1 VDVCDIA
8 VQKASSIISATA
20 QHLSYKKV
28 QMSRITAFPVI
39 AFAVL
44 TTSCATLPPLEG
56 RISTTALTD
65 TAETRLGRAVAAGVA
80 ANPGKTGIHPLF
92 KARDAFA
99 SRALLAA
106 HAEKSLDVQ
115 YYIWHGDRVGYLLF
129 EELLK
134 AAERGVRVRLLLD
147 DINTGGLDST
157 IAVLDAHPNL
167 EVRLYNPVA
176 QRGVRVLNFITDFAR
191 VNKRMHN
198 KSFTA
203 DNQVSIVGGRN
214 IGNEY
219 FAAGEGVAF
228 IDLDVI
234 AVGPAVRDVSSQFD
248 LYWTSPSAYPAAS
261 LVGLPGPDD
270 AATLDAKFKS
280 TRSDPEAVTYLE
292 ALRTTTI
299 VRDALER
306 RLVFE
311 WATTRLVR
319 DDPAKTLDTT
329 ARTDILLFPELVR
342 TIGRP
347 EKTFDLISPY
357 LVPGDGG
364 TAALVA
370 AAGRGVKVR
379 ILTNSLAASDVAA
392 VHAGYAKRR
401 EDLLRAGVQLFELK
415 PTAEG
420 ESRDEKSRD
429 EKSRVGSSS
438 SSGLHAKTFAVDSSR
453 AFVGSFNFDQRSA
466 RLNTEMG
473 LVIESPTLA
482 QRLAEFFDTV
492 VPFAAYEV
500 RLASDG
506 RSLEWIERTGSEVK
520 RYDIEPETRWFRRF
534 RVDFM
539 SILPIEW
546 LL

>member
-1 VDVCDIA
+1 
-8 VQKASSIISATA
+8 
-20 QHLSYKKV
+20 
-28 QMSRITAFPVI
+28 M
-39 AFAVL
+39 
-44 TTSCATLPPLEG
+44 
-56 RISTTALTD
+56 
-65 TAETRLGRAVAAGVA
+65 
-80 ANPGKTGIHPLF
+80 
-92 KARDAFA
+92 
-99 SRALLAA
+99 
-106 HAEKSLDVQ
+106 
-115 YYIWHGDRVGYLLF
+115 
-129 EELLK
+129 
-134 AAERGVRVRLLLD
+134 
-147 DINTGGLDST
+147 
-157 IAVLDAHPNL
+157 
-167 EVRLYNPVA
+167 
-176 QRGVRVLNFITDFAR
+176 RVLNFITDFAR

-203 DNQVSIVGGRN
+203 DNQVSIIGGRN

-219 FAAGEGVAF
+219 FEAGEGVAF

-234 AVGPAVRDVSSQFD
+234 AIGPAARDISNQFD
-248 LYWTSPSAYPAAS
+248 LYWNSPSAYPAAD
-261 LVGLPGPDD
+261 LVGVPGPED
-270 AATLDAKFKS
+270 ATTLDAKFKS
-280 TRSDPEAVTYLE
+280 TRSDPEAIAYLE

-299 VRDALER
+299 VQDVLER

-379 ILTNSLAASDVAA
+379 ILTNSLAASDVGA

-401 EDLLRAGVQLFELK
+401 EALLRAGVQLFELK
-415 PTAEG
+415 STAE
-420 ESRDEKSRD
+420 RDSRD

-438 SSGLHAKTFAVDSSR
+438 SSGLHAKTFAVDRSR
-453 AFVGSFNFDQRSA
+453 IFVGSFNFDQRSA

-473 LVIESPTLA
+473 LVIDSPKLA
-482 QRLAEFFDTV
+482 ERLAEFFDTV

-520 RYDIEPETRWFRRF
+520 RYDTEPETRWLRRLG
-534 RVDFM
+534 VDFM

>member
-1 VDVCDIA
+1 
-8 VQKASSIISATA
+8 
-20 QHLSYKKV
+20 
-28 QMSRITAFPVI
+28 MSRTTALAVI
-39 AFAVL
+39 ALAAL

-80 ANPGKTGIHPLF
+80 ANPGKSGIYPLF

-99 SRALLAA
+99 ARALLAA

-147 DINTGGLDST
+147 DINTGGLDPT
-157 IAVLDAHPNL
+157 IAVLDAHPNV

-203 DNQVSIVGGRN
+203 DNQVSIIGGRN

-219 FAAGEGVAF
+219 FEAGEGVAF

-234 AVGPAVRDVSSQFD
+234 AIGPAVRDISNQFD
-248 LYWTSPSAYPAAS
+248 LYWNSPSAYPAAS
-261 LVGLPGPDD
+261 LVGAPGPDD
-270 AATLDAKFKS
+270 AATLDEKFKS
-280 TRSDPEAVTYLE
+280 TRSEPEAVAYLE

-299 VRDALER
+299 VKDALER

-401 EDLLRAGVQLFELK
+401 EALLRAGVQLFELK
-415 PTAEG
+415 PTAE
-420 ESRDEKSRD
+420 RDSRD

-438 SSGLHAKTFAVDSSR
+438 SSGLHAKTFAVDRSR
-453 AFVGSFNFDQRSA
+453 SFVGSFNFDQRSA

-500 RLASDG
+500 RLAADG

-520 RYDIEPETRWFRRF
+520 RYDTEPETRWFRRF